1 MHLGH
6 MHDCGERERACRNC
20 DYSRTLRRLG
30 LLVNPATVEAMVRT
44 RPVWAWAAL
53 AVGTQPDGT
62 SFPTLTSAHCA
73 HLKNSVEKWWTGA
86 CASLQRGLR
95 RLRLTFKPGLGH
107 YQCAPALQ
115 NDARG
120 IMRQRDE
127 TEQPG
132 PDPQRSRSNEVSADI
147 QMEDFQADTSALS
160 LDDLDDEEF
169 QAAKRRAEKNDA
181 PTQNTRIIEEG
192 DSQETRL
199 LYLQASQ
206 KGAYTKADYL
216 REIALATDNGDFE
229 VAVSYL
235 PPDAAGG
242 KTTFIM
248 QVPKGKV
255 EAMLS
260 FKWMLVKVCTEEEIR
275 TRSNFLTSAA
285 DITILRIPASS
296 YPFESGGGIKWNSTA
311 FMEAS
316 ALCVVRDLLQGAK
329 DRADREIKQPTG
341 VFESISEETMKLWAA
356 ADVDAFEVVN
366 IEKEQFFRGGKP
378 SKITENILI
387 AVRLNGDLK
396 GVMREGM
403 PHLAP
408 QPLTLRG
415 ARHVSL
421 NSPTLMTIPPRWRST
436 VHSDCDS
443 TPGFTPSSHPNLG
456 PVLASNL
463 LQQRDPDLGP
473 NPGSHGEARQA
484 APTDVTCNRSQDL
497 HVPGGD
503 PDPEI
508 SRQGDRC
515 RGAGD
520 EGVLQAVCEQ
530 REEVPVREERRRPH
544 RLHQVLPRARDHR
557 ALGGIVQGL
566 DYPCPSAG
574 DGQGEA
580 YGRFR
585 GGPEVLPGEDGAR
598 LPLARGGAP
607 QAVKELRLDR
617 ENRVFSRKKGMTGR
631 VTHAT
636 LGGEHPGG
644 SGRDSMGIEGVTGC
658 SPLQEPISH
667 GLIAPLVQVKEWPI
681 RRPKGM
687 VPQEYSGSAPGRRAP
702 AGFKIARGRNTVLS
716 LRKVRAQARKEKLK
730 LTLRRLNRSQKK
742 ARQRRRVA
750 RRHHCMEALRAA
762 ISRVRRWIK
771 GEAQYVRAL
780 AFAMGLHKSPPAQ
793 KAEVTAP
800 PNAGPRRG
808 VAESQLPC
816 TKWEWAWAWVRRSA
830 REVWEHMKAGHEML
844 VACTPCR
851 TWGFNVQRWI
861 AWVSGEAYKPGPGTP
876 TPNPEPNQNPDPSRH
891 VGDLNIRFHN
901 IRGMADKNFRGYYL
915 AQARRACGILV
926 LAETGCKAS
935 LELEWAQDWRGSGGV
950 FWASGPPQE
959 RGHNARGMAVMI
971 SSEADVKNARLVAHD
986 AGGRFIAVAMEISG
1000 HPMVIVGAHAEKEVD
1015 AAKGGDPDVQQ
1026 AAFYARLKAEV
1037 PRLPGHRY
1045 IFAMDTNN
1053 VTDSTLDYWHRDSE
1067 PNSVDRPLAVQSMLA
1082 ALDFFGATCD
1092 TFRCLHPDSREYTRS
1107 TPPSGKPRTRRRLD
1121 RIYAS
1126 SALIRK
1132 AAVPR
1137 IKAVRHVAPGSSDL
1151 EALKQ
1156 LGCKCSWSDHAA
1168 IDLNL
1173 QFSTHVRAKPPWS
1186 LPLHTLSDTTI
1197 VTKLMWPIRDKWIAR
1212 TDLPPQERLEKMLD
1226 EIGKAVRA
1234 KTKADSKAHHAQKSR
1249 LMMEVTRCDE
1259 ALGTDIGEASA
1270 AEHEAC
1276 RERAIGELMKL
1287 HQREQTRWMQ
1297 DRGYEQSAREDTCWR
1312 GFFEETREGRV
1323 NSHVQRLSGPGRMHS
1338 TMKGMFKEASRF
1350 FGAQGAIFNLRRAEN
1365 ASRQEQSDIEQARHA
1380 LMDAL
1385 RRDGKRVPSDMRQLL
1400 RLEAVLSDWNV
1411 QKAVDGLASNK
1422 APGPDGWPAE
1432 FFKRMC
1438 PREID
1443 KDGKEQPS
1451 PMAALIALV
1460 LKQCLNTGVMTPSMR
1475 QTVTTLLW
1483 KEKGTRH
1490 NLKYYRPITVTS
1502 VLYKILARSMV
1513 QAMRPVLPYLVAT
1526 GQAAFQGD
1534 PKYIGDATR
1543 LCQDVIHYCDSEHTD
1558 GFLLFCDQ
1566 DNAYPRVEW
1575 DFLERVMSTMGL
1587 HSDFIAMVN
1596 MMHVGLEGKFKING
1610 HIGGGVKFSNALLQ
1624 GDPCAPILYLLVIQ
1638 SFISLVDTS
1647 NMKGIDVPGLRGD
1660 PTSVTHLRA
1669 VGFADD
1675 LLMFLRHPS
1684 QLTIFHGLFD
1694 IYAKASGAVLSLP
1707 KSFGMRIGRLRHS
1720 RFDLPS
1726 GWIEGRDI
1734 QITDDPVRY
1743 LGIFLGAPS
1752 AVKTVWESRIT
1763 AKMQRRWANWRSRA
1777 MPKTRGGRNVV
1788 NRNSVLSCGWYA
1800 VEGQWIPGLQDI
1812 LEGWRQGAWN
1822 FFEGSNVGRGRS
1834 AVSRDVLIQDYHEMG
1849 VRCPDVESFVDALY
1863 VRWVRRLADPA
1874 PHPYKGLVYHWV
1886 NKAYGHLRQGHRLL
1900 ISNCDF
1906 LCLTDDTP
1914 PFWSA
1919 VLQAFGSRRGLVPAV
1934 DQRGA
1939 NPEVPY
1945 AEARAGAPRT
1955 VNVHPDLTFA
1965 EILMEPCMYNPNI
1978 GGWFG
1983 AKVLEPDGFERQE
1996 KARRPTVALFRGTEG
2011 RKQQARDYYQ
2021 ITLAYA
2027 QAGITH
2033 VIDLLT
2039 GLRPGQRLNLR
2050 PVDPLWP
2057 PVVQQTYMELLR
2069 GLPVQWLEQIRDA
2082 RNLKARSPHLSW
2094 HNFVHQFPRSKDVW
2108 VQGEGGLITQLGV
2121 DGQQRKEWYVADPT
2135 ERLRSAPC
2143 PSDPRGWLQ
2152 RGVREVAVWEQ
2163 REPPRCAAEQEARDR
2178 RQSREGDPAA
2188 PIYVLG
2194 GAVEDRRLLQY
2205 DPHTTRGNSAATDLS
2220 RFAWQYGR
2228 TDRERPSISY
2238 HVADTHSLYELR
2250 ISRLFTPLRT
2260 FDLDAVP
2267 SLEHTVW
2274 TDLLLCR
2281 GEDGETVFRGEQA
2294 QRRGRVFSAQH
2305 MTGHDR
2311 AAKDLGYSVLADA
2324 WPVGNGRC
2332 WKKGQATHML
2342 CDTCYRVYGRRIKE
2356 TTRHIV
2362 LECRQAQLFL
2372 DLVWR
2377 AALEA
2382 TCKDYNRLR
2391 ATRRMSQRT
2400 LLRDSAC
2407 VLVTACHPPTMNSD
2421 EPLITLVRAVQ
2432 AELHRARSTNAM
2444 AAKEGVVQFNV
2455 VAMYGAVRTKLY
2467 EEGIHRHRAA
2477 LALEAELRL
2486 RYPGWEPGED
2496 GPVDKWERMWV
2507 RQGYL
2512 VGDECG
2518 LPSDPRSIPGAAY
2531 AAAKVG
2537 VRAVMNTRPC
2547 SEAGARV
2554 QLALK
2559 TWVWADLP
2567 ALKVLAQVRPCGQ
2580 GVRLRLT
2587 VEERAVHE
2595 NDVNRRGRDE
2605 TIQDENASLP
2615 CVIYTDGGYYSGE
2628 GEIMGAERAGWGWV
2642 AVEGGDGIDDTTAT
2656 SIARACGPVHLDPT
2670 SEGYVGADKLSNN
2683 TAEGQGLVEALMW
2696 LAHASSVPRGALVLI
2711 RPDSKLVVDWA
2722 TGLTAAHSNHELV
2735 ANLRRIYSQVSSV
2748 WNVRWAHVKGHS
2760 GHVWNDMA
2768 DALAERGCTGEMLG
2782 YTNGKAVELGPT
2794 PPPLVAEKARYVWH
2808 VQRTV
2813 AIYFQAEKDEIV
2825 ISSYFENRHI
2835 IDPST
2840 VEYLPPSQYIPPHES
2855 PPPSQEHAVNSI
2867 LRAWEHAEDGPSGR
2881 AHRLVYHSRPQDL
2894 VFDAG
2899 DMGQEDAQGW
2909 ILHLLEAGLGE
2920 EVEDVRV
2927 RRSLGTWQGRVACT
2941 RYIRDLEADDLLD
2954 ITGILTPQE
2963 QATSASQPASPPSLP
2978 PTVVPPPATSTPLLS
2993 PLAPPI
2999 LSRLPS
3005 PMALPPQVHSLQ
3017 DTPYSAPWT
3026 PLADQA
3032 IPQPH
3037 TEGGPARATIFAGWG
3052 EGGAELTRE
3061 ITVPAPQAIRPTPR
3075 RPFDALRTSSMC
3087 PPQVADSEHDEKRGT
3102 EEKAEVCSAAQSV
3115 SVSEE
3120 VGARG
3125 GMRLGL
3131 LGRARA
3137 TLGRVASA
3145 IPRTLRNP
3153 FSLLR
3158 PDLCGGHDPPD

>member
-1 MHLGH
+1 
-6 MHDCGERERACRNC
+6 
-20 DYSRTLRRLG
+20 
-30 LLVNPATVEAMVRT
+30 MVRT

-1777 MPKTRGGRNVV
+1777 MPKTRGGRNIV

-2274 TDLLLCR
+2274 TDLLLCS
-2281 GEDGETVFRGEQA
+2281 GEDRETVSRGEQA

-2595 NDVNRRGRDE
+2595 NDVNRRGRYE
-2605 TIQDENASLP
+2605 TIQDENTSLP
-2615 CVIYTDGGYYSGE
+2615 CVIYTDGGYHSGE

>member
-1 MHLGH
+1 
-6 MHDCGERERACRNC
+6 
-20 DYSRTLRRLG
+20 
-30 LLVNPATVEAMVRT
+30 MVRT

-497 HVPGGD
+497 HVPGGG

-644 SGRDSMGIEGVTGC
+644 SGRDSMGIEGVAGC

-2228 TDRERPSISY
+2228 TDRERPSVSY

-2342 CDTCYRVYGRRIKE
+2342 CDTCYRMYGRRIKE

-2595 NDVNRRGRDE
+2595 NDVNRRGRYE
-2605 TIQDENASLP
+2605 TIQDENTSLP
-2615 CVIYTDGGYYSGE
+2615 CVIYTDGGYHSGE

-2899 DMGQEDAQGW
+2899 DMGQEDAQEW

>member
-1 MHLGH
+1 
-6 MHDCGERERACRNC
+6 
-20 DYSRTLRRLG
+20 
-30 LLVNPATVEAMVRT
+30 MVRT

-617 ENRVFSRKKGMTGR
+617 ENRGFSRKKGMTGR

-644 SGRDSMGIEGVTGC
+644 SGRDSMGIEGVAGC

-830 REVWEHMKAGHEML
+830 REVWEHMKAGHEMI

-2531 AAAKVG
+2531 AAADVG

-2595 NDVNRRGRDE
+2595 NDVNRRGRYE
-2605 TIQDENASLP
+2605 TIQDENTSLP
-2615 CVIYTDGGYYSGE
+2615 CVIYTDGGYHSGE

>member
-1 MHLGH
+1 
-6 MHDCGERERACRNC
+6 
-20 DYSRTLRRLG
+20 
-30 LLVNPATVEAMVRT
+30 MVRT

-497 HVPGGD
+497 HVPGGG

-1777 MPKTRGGRNVV
+1777 MPKTRGGRNII

-2188 PIYVLG
+2188 PVYVLG

-2595 NDVNRRGRDE
+2595 NDVNRRGRYE
-2605 TIQDENASLP
+2605 TIQDENTSLP
-2615 CVIYTDGGYYSGE
+2615 CVIYTDGGYHSGE

-2813 AIYFQAEKDEIV
+2813 TIYFQAEKDEIV

-2840 VEYLPPSQYIPPHES
+2840 VEYLPPNQYMPPHES

-2899 DMGQEDAQGW
+2899 DMGQEDAQEW

-2963 QATSASQPASPPSLP
+2963 QAASASQPASPPSLP

>member
-1 MHLGH
+1 MCAVRLFSYSNVIMLGRQTVPPISPF
-6 MHDCGERERACRNC
+6 DVGP
-20 DYSRTLRRLG
+20 LW
-30 LLVNPATVEAMVRT
+30 NPATVEAMVRT

-644 SGRDSMGIEGVTGC
+644 SGRDSMGIEGVAGC

-830 REVWEHMKAGHEML
+830 REVWEHMKAGHEMI

-1777 MPKTRGGRNVV
+1777 MPKTRGGRNIV

-2595 NDVNRRGRDE
+2595 NDVNRRGRYE
-2605 TIQDENASLP
+2605 TIQDENTSLP
-2615 CVIYTDGGYYSGE
+2615 CVIYTDGGYHSGE